1 MEALQYS
8 NKVRDAMTKKQI
20 KGKKQFLVF
29 NGEVKIRTGYMVR
42 EVKCSSLKILLQS
55 YSEQYKSSQVLFIF
69 KDIPS
74 Q

>member
-1 MEALQYS
+1 
-8 NKVRDAMTKKQI
+8 MTKKEI
-20 KGKKQFLVF
+20 KGRKEFLMF
-29 NGEVKIRTGYMVR
+29 IGEVKIRTGYMVR
-42 EVKCSSLKILLQS
+42 EVKCSSFKIFLQS